1 MLDFLKGRLRESQ
14 AARLAAVDQE
24 AQRQQRAAQVKAMVA
39 LLKDLL
45 RDERYAAYAQLL
57 RDTQASLLS
66 EREALLRDET
76 DREAREHQVA
86 VLTGRLMQLE
96 YILTTPDNFLR
107 LAEQLET
114 NGKVLSPP
122 VREPVR

>member
-1 MLDFLKGRLRESQ
+1 MLDFLKGRFRERQ
-14 AARLAAVDQE
+14 AARMAAVDQE

>member
-1 MLDFLKGRLRESQ
+1 
-14 AARLAAVDQE
+14 
-24 AQRQQRAAQVKAMVA
+24 MVA

>member
-1 MLDFLKGRLRESQ
+1 MLDFLKGRLRERQ
-14 AARLAAVDQE
+14 AARMAAVDQE

>member
-1 MLDFLKGRLRESQ
+1 MLDFLKGRLRERQ

-107 LAEQLET
+107 LADQRET

>member
-1 MLDFLKGRLRESQ
+1 MLDFLKGRLRERQ